1 MMAKK
6 TILVIE
12 DDVGTADA
20 LREKISAAGYE
31 VIVRHTAEEG
41 YQAHC
46 QHDPSLVVLD
56 LKLPDGNGIDVC
68 RRIRRTSRTPII
80 MLTALVEETDRIV
93 GLEQG
98 ADDYVVKPFSPKE
111 VISRIK
117 AILRRVAGPL
127 PPPAE
132 PVTPEVYTSAG
143 IELNAS
149 RFEVRVEGALVR
161 LSPTEFRILARLMQE
176 AGRVVSREDLVRSI
190 WGYDGFSSNLLEIH
204 VGKIRRKIEVDPRRP
219 RRLVTVR
226 AFGYKVAA
234 SDGAP
239 ESPGTEEGF

>member
-80 MLTALVEETDRIV
+80 MLTALAEETDRIV

-149 RFEVRVEGALVR
+149 RFEMRMKGALVR

-176 AGRVVSREDLVRSI
+176 AERVVSREDLMRSI
-190 WGYDGFSSNLLEIH
+190 
-204 VGKIRRKIEVDPRRP
+204 
-219 RRLVTVR
+219 
-226 AFGYKVAA
+226 
-234 SDGAP
+234 
-239 ESPGTEEGF
+239 